1 MVSLISQ
8 PLAKILKSIDSSPKT
23 TTLGHFAMGGAINR
37 PDKVKQIILLKEPA
51 HNNLFECYVK
61 TMSMVKLYSTVMSL
75 FNRSVKDE
83 YDLIAMMATLESE
96 VLVQKILLLI
106 KENIIRGNTAQPL
119 FRRHRDVAQFRDL
132 SDDNISAIIRH

>member
-96 VLVQKILLLI
+96 MLVQKILLLLKKI
-106 KENIIRGNTAQPL
+106 
-119 FRRHRDVAQFRDL
+119 
-132 SDDNISAIIRH
+132 